1 MIMNKRLVLL
11 ALLMLACDLRLSS
24 ADDDDHK
31 QVDIQRC
38 CRENEDFQ
46 DPGKNADGLLHCVPS
61 REPFKL
67 DIFSPETANYLPE
80 PPISWRFLEN
90 RRPVCADHEQLQYFG
105 STPYTQYPLMESGV
119 LIIEVGSETSLD
131 PLHYCV
137 GSQKFLA
144 CVPRRNESL
153 QAAATMK
160 PKLRKC
166 CGPDATYS
174 RSSCVHVAHEDEV
187 LMVANYIFD
196 MEMYPKVDLISGFP
210 TKCEMGYTIVGDYN
224 ATFLQE
230 DGGLRMQGK
239 SIPPEEFCLD
249 VIQQDSEISNDPWKL
264 VKIFGCFQPVERES
278 KVVKQDIR
286 FKLYPVCLIISAI
299 FLAATLV
306 SGWFQSNSHHLLH
319 WRCQTYHVMCLMLGD
334 ITMAMI
340 QLGGTSI
347 NDEFCRVLATLA
359 HFFFLSTFFWLN
371 TMCFNIWWTFR
382 DLRPT
387 SFAKHQEVRRLKY
400 YAVYAFGCPFLI
412 VAFGAMLDQLSIS
425 YDYDFLRPRFGD
437 KQCWFYGNMEILAY
451 FFGPIGLLLMINV
464 LFFLSTAHE
473 LTCGLWKGDIIKS
486 TSERAKLGKVC
497 LKLVILMGVPW
508 IFDVISWMAGGPNYF
523 WYVTD
528 LCNAAQGVLIFSVV
542 GCRPQLWAAF
552 KRLFVKKPQTH
563 FSSKVNA
570 MSMTS
575 HGNPSAVDNS
585 ATHGASTKVEGIE
598 TIC

>member
-46 DPGKNADGLLHCVPS
+46 DPGKYADGSLHCVPS
-61 REPFKL
+61 REPLKL
-67 DIFSPETANYLPE
+67 DIFSPETADYLPE

-105 STPYTQYPLMESGV
+105 STPYTQYPLMDSGM

-131 PLHYCV
+131 PSQYCV

-187 LMVANYIFD
+187 LMVANYIFA

-210 TKCEMGYTIVGDYN
+210 TNCEMGYTIVGDYN

-230 DGGLRMQGK
+230 NGGLQMPGK

-264 VKIFGCFQPVERES
+264 VKIFGCFQPDERES

-371 TMCFNIWWTFR
+371 TMCFNIWWTFSLGPER
-382 DLRPT
+382 SEGRNSWTETCPHGMSIVRYADNTMILCKTKNIDQALTPKPSVDT
-387 SFAKHQEVRRLKY
+387 STGKIIKKTNNPQETFEHFPKNKFENYVGIYTDGSKKEGAENVGL
-400 YAVYAFGCPFLI
+400 
-412 VAFGAMLDQLSIS
+412 AMLCPQLNFHQQFKINNKASIFAAES
-425 YDYDFLRPRFGD
+425 
-437 KQCWFYGNMEILAY
+437 LA
-451 FFGPIGLLLMINV
+451 
-464 LFFLSTAHE
+464 
-473 LTCGLWKGDIIKS
+473 
-486 TSERAKLGKVC
+486 
-497 LKLVILMGVPW
+497 ILMAIGY
-508 IFDVISWMAGGPNYF
+508 ILSNNIKKAIICTDCQSALTDINNY
-523 WYVTD
+523 
-528 LCNAAQGVLIFSVV
+528 S
-542 GCRPQLWAAF
+542 P
-552 KRLFVKKPQTH
+552 VKKTD
-563 FSSKVNA
+563 
-570 MSMTS
+570 TS
-575 HGNPSAVDNS
+575 YIILDVTSLLFLAKN
-585 ATHGASTKVEGIE
+585 KGIN
-598 TIC
+598 IRLM